1 MATIYCR
8 HIRPSGRR
16 CQVLAV
22 RSRAFCLYHETA
34 NARLRA
40 LHPPADGTTNVH
52 VLPNCDQIRR
62 EPILQEYFANSRSPI
77 ELDFPPIEDPESIQ
91 LSLSMILTALGQNR
105 IDPKR
110 AAALLYNLQIAV
122 STLRHL
128 QPTPK
133 PVVTDPVLDPAGNL
147 IAPDQDPD
155 DILELQDF
163 LTALDQERAANHQA
177 LLDEGYDEDE
187 AKEQQEKEDF
197 A

>member
-40 LHPPADGTTNVH
+40 LHPPPDGTHNIA
-52 VLPNCDQIRR
+52 VLPDCDKIRR
-62 EPILQEYFANSRSPI
+62 EPILQEYFANTRSPI
-77 ELDFPPIEDPESIQ
+77 ELAFPPIEDPESIQ
-91 LSLSMILTALGQNR
+91 LSLSMVLTALGQNR
-105 IDPKR
+105 IDPRR
-110 AAALLYNLQIAV
+110 AAAILYNLQIAV
-122 STLRHL
+122 STFRHV
-128 QPTPK
+128 PPNPK

-147 IAPDQDPD
+147 IAPDQDPED
-155 DILELQDF
+155 VLQLQDF
-163 LTALDQERAANHQA
+163 LTTYDQERAANHQA
-177 LLDEGYDEDE
+177 LLDEGYDEED
-187 AKEQQEKEDF
+187 AKQQQEAEDF